1 VWCRRNSRL
10 VLEFSFAGCHRVTVS
25 PFLGLNARKREAW
38 GLPHVSSS
46 SDAATFQA
54 AGRTSLFLRAFS
66 PELEGFVFFGLR
78 AACCRYRGASLLAS
92 KFDRRTGSPTTPI
105 RPQKLSSR
113 LLRRKAA
120 AGCSSPRCFAPK
132 CPNHSLRAEALI
144 FALAG
149 LQPENSGRMCGRYRT
164 ALLNL
169 ATFRA
174 ASLFGHSAAT
184 RMR

>member
-1 VWCRRNSRL
+1 MR
-10 VLEFSFAGCHRVTVS
+10 GVTVS

-132 CPNHSLRAEALI
+132 CPNRRGGFTTWSHAPQKRLKKVGLI
-144 FALAG
+144 
-149 LQPENSGRMCGRYRT
+149 EGRRP
-164 ALLNL
+164 NL
-169 ATFRA
+169 FVSARVAQATNDRA
-174 ASLFGHSAAT
+174 AYIMNRGLDKEH
-184 RMR
+184 